1 MDGAQRAHRT
11 GPVPDRI
18 GAVGTRGAYEGHPT
32 PIDSVAMTAT
42 TRDEATTALT
52 VALED
57 ARDGAVLRFAGRLDA
72 GTVATHWREA
82 RRRATG
88 ASGSLRLD
96 LTELEALDG
105 AGAALLVQ
113 LSRDLAREGRDGA
126 LVGATGPVA
135 ALLDLYAPKE
145 KVPPP
150 RPEELHESFLAHV
163 GRRSIGATED
173 FVSGIAFIG
182 AFTRASLAAALRP
195 TTFPLRD
202 WVVQLSRTG
211 PDGVAIVALVN
222 FLVGTILGFQSAV
235 QLERY
240 GAELFVA
247 NLVGLSVVREL
258 GPLMT
263 AILLAGR
270 SGAAF
275 AAELG
280 TMRVSEEVDALR
292 TMGLSPQRFLVLP
305 RVAALAITAPLLTII
320 ADAMGI
326 LGGLAI
332 GCGVMGLTLNAYWIQ
347 TATSIET
354 VDVVTGLVKAVF
366 FGGIV
371 GLVACH
377 RGLSTSGGAEGVG
390 RSTTAAVVTVLFALI
405 VADALFTYL
414 FTLYGL

>member
-1 MDGAQRAHRT
+1 MAAPPREDSPPHLSSNLEDGA
-11 GPVPDRI
+11 
-18 GAVGTRGAYEGHPT
+18 
-32 PIDSVAMTAT
+32 
-42 TRDEATTALT
+42 
-52 VALED
+52 
-57 ARDGAVLRFAGRLDA
+57 LRLVGRLDVSTA
-72 GTVATHWREA
+72 ATGWRDV
-82 RRRATG
+82 RRRANA
-88 ASGSLRLD
+88 ASGEVRLD
-96 LTELEALDG
+96 VSQLESIDG

-113 LSRDLAREGRDGA
+113 LSRDLARDGRSGQV
-126 LVGATGPVA
+126 VGASGAVD
-135 ALLDLYAPKE
+135 ALIELYAPHE

-150 RPEELHESFLAHV
+150 RPEELHESFLAQV

-182 AFTRASLAAALRP
+182 AFTRALLRSLLRP
-195 TTFPLRD
+195 LTFPWRD

-240 GAELFVA
+240 GAELFIA

-305 RVAALAITAPLLTII
+305 RVAALAVTAPLLTII

-332 GCGVMGLTLNAYWIQ
+332 GCGVMGITLNAYWIQ
-347 TATSIET
+347 TASSIASI
-354 VDVVTGLVKAVF
+354 DVITGLVKAVF
-366 FGGIV
+366 FGGLV
-371 GLVACH
+371 GLIACH
-377 RGLSTSGGAEGVG
+377 RGLATSGGAEGVG
-390 RSTTAAVVTVLFALI
+390 RSTTAAVVTVLFSLI
-405 VADALFTYL
+405 VADALFTYI